1 MFFLRFQ
8 SPSISA
14 LQYCDQSAQTGFPMS
29 NNTYKALPWVALMA
43 ALVPSAH
50 CADLDAAVKYIN
62 PKVVSWRRD
71 LHQHPELSNRETRT
85 AGIVAG
91 HLRKLGLT
99 VETGIAHTGVV
110 ALLKT
115 GQPGPTI
122 ALRAD
127 MDALPVVERTDVPF
141 RSTAKANYRGEEVGV
156 MHACGHDSHTA
167 VLMGVAELL
176 LQMKGELRGNVL
188 LVFQPAEEGAPP
200 GEEGGASVMLREG
213 IFKRYKP
220 EVAFGWHA
228 WAPLNTGTVG
238 YRSGPFMA
246 RSQAWKAVVNGRQTH
261 GSRPWQGVDPIAVA
275 AQIVNGLQTVVSRQV
290 DITRIPAVVSVGAI
304 KGGVRN
310 NIIPDNVEMIGTLRT
325 FDAAQY
331 TQVTQ
336 AMRRMVENTAEAN
349 GATAVF
355 ELDPYSNPVT
365 YNDPA
370 LTTRVLPS
378 LRKAAGEENVRE
390 IPLITGS
397 EDFAYF
403 AQDVPSVFYM
413 VGVTPKGTD
422 VTAAPSNHSDLFY
435 LDEAALP
442 LATRALLQ
450 VAVDYLK

>member
-1 MFFLRFQ
+1 
-8 SPSISA
+8 
-14 LQYCDQSAQTGFPMS
+14 MS
-29 NNTYKALPWVALMA
+29 NYTYKVLLAWVALLA
-43 ALVPSAH
+43 APVPSAH
-50 CADLDAAVKYIN
+50 SADLDAAVKYIN

-85 AGIVAG
+85 AGIVAD

-110 ALLKT
+110 ALLRT
-115 GQPGPTI
+115 GRPGPTI

-141 RSTAKANYRGEEVGV
+141 RSTARANYRGEEVGV

-176 LQMKGELRGNVL
+176 VRMKDELRGEVL
-188 LVFQPAEEGAPP
+188 FVFQPAEEGAPP
-200 GEEGGASVMLREG
+200 GEEGGASLMLRAG

-228 WAPLNTGTVG
+228 WASLPTGIIG

-246 RSQAWKAVVNGRQTH
+246 RSQAWSAVVSGRQTH
-261 GSRPWQGVDPIAVA
+261 GSRPWQGIDPIVVAV
-275 AQIVNGLQTVVSRQV
+275 QIVNGLQTVVSRQL
-290 DITRIPAVVSVGAI
+290 DITRNPAVVSVGAI

-310 NIIPDNVEMIGTLRT
+310 NIIPDKVEMIGTIRT
-325 FDAAQY
+325 FEAAQFE
-331 TQVTQ
+331 QVTQ
-336 AMRRMVENTAEAN
+336 AMKRMVEETAAAN
-349 GATAVF
+349 GTTAKF

-365 YNDPA
+365 YNDPK
-370 LTTRVLPS
+370 LTARVLPS
-378 LRKAAGEENVRE
+378 LRNAAGDDNVKE
-390 IPLITGS
+390 IPLITGA

-413 VGVTPKGTD
+413 VGVTPRGTD
-422 VTAAPSNHSDLFY
+422 VTSAPANHSDLFY
-435 LDEAALP
+435 LDENALP